1 MKGII
6 IYKGKYGATRQYA
19 AWLRDELGLQLVQ
32 ADHCKSYHIELSD
45 IIVIGTS
52 IYVGKMQV
60 SKWLKKNLDILK
72 KKKVFLFVVCG
83 TAMDETQK
91 LESYLD
97 ASMPAELRH
106 HCSTYFLP
114 GRLVYKKLSSWD
126 KFMLRMGAMLS
137 KDPVVKEKMMT
148 DYDSV
153 KKECLSQLLADVKK
167 VNPVEEPACCSK
179 DDSHRLQ
186 LGDRALISSY
196 P

>member
-106 HCSTYFLP
+106 H
-114 GRLVYKKLSSWD
+114 
-126 KFMLRMGAMLS
+126 
-137 KDPVVKEKMMT
+137 
-148 DYDSV
+148 
-153 KKECLSQLLADVKK
+153 
-167 VNPVEEPACCSK
+167 
-179 DDSHRLQ
+179 
-186 LGDRALISSY
+186 
-196 P
+196 